1 MNGEPTMLTMS
12 PVSRRGAAY
21 VSILGGNLMVGL
33 REQTFLDLSEQDGR
47 DIADALAEVLSRVAE
62 QRGEGP

>member
-12 PVSRRGAAY
+12 AVSRRGAAY
-21 VSILGGNLMVGL
+21 VSMLGGNLMLNL
-33 REQTFLDLSEQDGR
+33 RKQTIFDLSEQDRR

-62 QRGEGP
+62 QRGE